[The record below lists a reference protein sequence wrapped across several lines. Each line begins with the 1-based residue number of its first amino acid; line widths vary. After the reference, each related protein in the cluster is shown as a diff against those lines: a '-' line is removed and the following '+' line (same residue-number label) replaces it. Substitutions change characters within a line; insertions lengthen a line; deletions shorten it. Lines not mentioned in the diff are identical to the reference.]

1 MERELELNFFLPKIL
16 NCRTALA
23 LAIILLLLAGC
34 SPLKNFSHSRY
45 SAEAIR
51 AEYGGIS
58 ASSAKAATQT
68 PANGT
73 GTTQPP
79 STTKGRRNS
88 PLSLSQAIDTA
99 VSSNPSIQQAIH
111 RIARAKAMKTMAD
124 AAFWPFVGVYTEYTQ
139 GDAPSA
145 YLFKTIDQRRLPP
158 DINFNDP
165 GWFENWESGINARMN
180 LFNGGKDLLEG
191 RMAEQDVDISN
202 LQRLA
207 VTNEL
212 TAQVISAFFD
222 ILAAREFVQ
231 IAEESIATV
240 SQQLRIIRVQYE
252 GGGALKSDVLS
263 LQVRQAEAREALV
276 NSRNRLKLAR
286 AGLANLMGLD
296 PSAFAEKRTLLVQTA
311 EPRIH
316 VPATYEEGIVSAL
329 SNRPELEKM
338 RSQLVKF
345 RMKLDAAQAHY
356 LPSVDLV
363 GKYYV
368 DDPGLDYD
376 RDRENWTAAL
386 VMNWDLF
393 TGFARNARIQQSDA
407 MVQEMLAADRETL
420 LDIKLDVK
428 SAYLDRQAARARY
441 KVAASSVERAE
452 ESYQLVKT
460 HYQGGAVTITRYLEA
475 ELDRNRART
484 RATAA
489 FYDKIKATADLARAI
504 GKWAG
509 RNRWNNSDRHEK

>member
-1 MERELELNFFLPKIL
+1 MLRELKNFLPMIP

-23 LAIILLLLAGC
+23 LTTTLLLLTGC
-34 SPLKNFSHSRY
+34 SPLKNFTRSRY

-51 AEYGGIS
+51 AEYGAIS
-58 ASSAKAATQT
+58 DSSARAGTQ
-68 PANGT
+68 PLKSGA

-79 STTKGRRNS
+79 DKAIGRLNF

-99 VSSNPSIQQAIH
+99 VSNNPGIQQAIH
-111 RIARAKAMKTMAD
+111 RIARAKAMKNMAD
-124 AAFWPFVGVYTEYTQ
+124 TAFWPFVGVYTEYSQ
-139 GDAPSA
+139 GDTPSA

-158 DINFNDP
+158 DVNFNDP
-165 GWFENWESGINARMN
+165 GWFENWESGIKARMN
-180 LFNGGKDLLEG
+180 LYNGGKDLLDV
-191 RMAEQDVDISN
+191 RMAEQDVDISS

-207 VTNEL
+207 VSNEL
-212 TAQVISAFFD
+212 TTRVISAFYD

-231 IAEESIATV
+231 IAKESIATL
-240 SQQLRIIRVQYE
+240 SEQLRIIRVQYE
-252 GGGALKSDVLS
+252 GGGALKSDLLS
-263 LQVRQAEAREALV
+263 LQVRQAQAKEALV

-296 PSAFAEKRTLLVQTA
+296 PSELAEKGGLLAQTA
-311 EPRIH
+311 KPRFQ
-316 VPATYEEGIVSAL
+316 VPATYEEGIAYAL
-329 SNRPELEKM
+329 SNRPELEKVRRQLI
-338 RSQLVKF
+338 RS
-345 RMKLDAAQAHY
+345 RMGLDAARADY

-393 TGFARNARIQQSDA
+393 TGFARKARVNQTDA
-407 MVQEMLAADRETL
+407 MVKEMLAADRETL
-420 LDIKLDVK
+420 LAIKLDVK
-428 SAYLDRQAARARY
+428 NAYLDREAARARY
-441 KVAASSVERAE
+441 KVAASSVARAE
-452 ESYQLVKT
+452 ESYQLVKA

-484 RATAA
+484 HATAA
-489 FYDKIKATADLARAI
+489 FYDKIKANADLARAI
-504 GKWAG
+504 GQWAG
-509 RNRWNNSDRHEK
+509 RNPKPMEQ